1 MQGEHV
7 GYTALD
13 ERYYNRKE
21 QTWLHTESIP
31 LAIKACALLPEFS
44 HAGSSPFSSQHVEE
58 CCLYTEIY
66 IIAPSQAS
74 ASQA

>member
-13 ERYYNRKE
+13 GNHCNRKE

-31 LAIKACALLPEFS
+31 LAIRACALLPEFS
-44 HAGSSPFSSQHVEE
+44 HAGSSPLSSQHVEE

-66 IIAPSQAS
+66 IIALSQGS